1 MKILYSGYRDARH
14 TKYGGYD
21 NIAYHPDSTY
31 LRGEDCLFGF
41 IPVGTRGK
49 RLNLMALYIATMRI
63 AKQFDVVH
71 FFIVDAM
78 LFGKISNKNKLGGCQ
93 FVATIHLNAENFSER
108 KLSILS
114 TFDKVVC
121 LSSAQERFLRE
132 KGINAFFIPHGFNK
146 ATFKSVD
153 MQVDKTKINVFYS
166 GTNYRDFDLF
176 ADVAKRMTEL
186 NPDMRFHALGQ
197 TKAQKEVLA
206 GLANVKAYPHINDD
220 EYYSLLDAC
229 DYNFLPLTFATANN
243 ALLEAQS
250 LGVVSILPDIDGIV
264 DYASKDYNLFYK
276 NGEGAIQLFKG
287 LKKKDKSAE
296 IMEFSKGFEW
306 NNIYARLDALYEM
319 KY

>member
-1 MKILYSGYRDARH
+1 MKILYSGYRDENH
-14 TKYGGYD
+14 SKCGGYD
-21 NIAYHPDSTY
+21 NIAKHPNSTY

-41 IPVGTRGK
+41 IPVKTRGK
-49 RLNLMALYIATMRI
+49 KLNLLALYAATMRI

-71 FFIVDAM
+71 FFYGDSM
-78 LFGKISNKNKLGGCQ
+78 LFAKISDRKKNSGCQ
-93 FVATIHLNAENFSER
+93 FVTTVHMKADDFSES
-108 KLSILS
+108 KLSVLR
-114 TFDKVVC
+114 TYNKVVC

-176 ADVAKRMTEL
+176 VDVAKRMAEL
-186 NPDMRFHALGQ
+186 NPDIRFHALGQ

-276 NGEGAIQLFKG
+276 NGEGAVELFKG
-287 LKKKDKSAE
+287 LKKRDKSAE

-306 NNIYARLDALYEM
+306 SNIYARMDALYEM
-319 KY
+319 K